1 MSLLNVIHCIVNTSP
16 EQRLVGSMS
25 RGSPRVLDKDGSQ
38 MN

>member
-16 EQRLVGSMS
+16 EQRLGSMS